1 MGWHFLFMGTLKS
14 PNMLTQAGK
23 WPGYEWSG
31 GLNMSGSCSESVF
44 VCRYYPANLSVYTST
59 PSPSPQKSS
68 PVGLNCFQ
76 GNLQSGGE
84 GGLTAR
90 REKQDKNAEN
100 KMERL
105 SGLTPRLRGA
115 DAMTLRLAVHCA
127 AAQDGMCRQLL
138 VALPLKWIKIPSV
151 DEW

>member
-1 MGWHFLFMGTLKS
+1 MWWHFLFMGALKS

-23 WPGYEWSG
+23 RPGYEWSG

-44 VCRYYPANLSVYTST
+44 VCRYYRANLSVYTST

-90 REKQDKNAEN
+90 RERQDKNAEN
-100 KMERL
+100 KMERF
-105 SGLTPRLRGA
+105 SGLTPRLRAA
-115 DAMTLRLAVHCA
+115 DIMSLRLAVHRA
-127 AAQDGMCRQLL
+127 APQVGMCRQLL
-138 VALPLKWIKIPSV
+138 VALLFKWIEVPSV